1 MSKTDFHQAS
11 TADVLARFSFLEP
24 SLAQKFLIRPSEG
37 VTGPLW
43 FIDPITIITV
53 VAEVG
58 SYLNEQ
64 YKNYNEQKWKD
75 DVTKRLVRIE
85 QQLNSLTDTVHE
97 LFGFTQATV
106 QLQSIYEQNAYLA
119 RQRSLLETVMSQA
132 KKHDNYGWPI
142 ASGAQIDI
150 IQTAREIASNAAG
163 LFTRTQLYGYTPFIS
178 VYSAAMVEATAM
190 LVAPDNDRKVVAKSL
205 DFYIDYFQS
214 ALSDVPN
221 SLPNISNGLRA
232 VVTQSASEMDNYPKS
247 GSIGVSKP
255 GVMDPD
261 YDPNHVPPTD
271 PRISWSLFQIE
282 GNKDD
287 GFTAGPVTHTF
298 EWQTP
303 NKILPQPPGIT
314 FGRETWD
321 VERVAMVLKYL
332 NDRRPAY
339 LKAKAQFDGSQLQVA
354 LARTLLNQLLGL
366 QRTLGL

>member
-1 MSKTDFHQAS
+1 MSKTTFDRVA

-24 SLAQKFLIRPSEG
+24 SLVQKFLIRPSDSAL
-37 VTGPLW
+37 GPLL

-64 YKNYNEQKWKD
+64 YKSYNEQKWKN
-75 DVTKRLVRIE
+75 DVTSRLIRIE
-85 QQLNSLTDTVHE
+85 QQLNALTDTVNE
-97 LFGFTQATV
+97 LFGFTQAVV

-132 KKHDNYGWPI
+132 QKHDAYGWPKAI
-142 ASGAQIDI
+142 GAQVDI
-150 IQTAREIASNAAG
+150 VETAREVASNAAG
-163 LFTRTQLYGYTPFIS
+163 LFTRTELYGYAPFIS

-190 LVAPDNDRKVVAKSL
+190 LVVPENDRKVVAKGL
-205 DFYIDYFQS
+205 DFYIEYFKS
-214 ALSDVPN
+214 ALSDVAN
-221 SLPNISNGLRA
+221 SLPKISVGLGA
-232 VVTQSASEMDNYPKS
+232 IETQSASEMDNYPKF

-261 YDPNHVPPTD
+261 YDPDAFPPTV
-271 PRISWSLFQIE
+271 PRTSWSLFQIA
-282 GNKDD
+282 GNKDE
-287 GFTAGPVTHTF
+287 GFSAGPVTHTF

-303 NKILPQPPGIT
+303 DKILPQPPGIT

-321 VERVAMVLKYL
+321 VERVSMILRYL

-339 LKAKAQFDGSQLQVA
+339 LKAKAQFDGSQLQIA
-354 LARTLLNQLLGL
+354 LASTMLDQLLVF
-366 QRTLGL
+366 QRTLGT